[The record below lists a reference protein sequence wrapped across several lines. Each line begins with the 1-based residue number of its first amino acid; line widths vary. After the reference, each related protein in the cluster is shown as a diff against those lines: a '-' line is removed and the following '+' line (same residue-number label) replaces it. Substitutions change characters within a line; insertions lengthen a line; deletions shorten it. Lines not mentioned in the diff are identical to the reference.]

1 MTQEYNDNIV
11 ILRSVYSKV
20 GSNITI
26 NPCRDKKTGS
36 FPNCVRRV
44 DDRGNM
50 ILSESD
56 KEKLSAEQ
64 IYLVAENAKIKIHDG
79 IQFDLSN
86 MRDAALWECIKN
98 CSYIAPDRYAKD
110 VNGNYLIDG
119 TMGWKNPHPRYGL
132 AEYYVEHP
140 GLDSVRRVKRTE
152 TLSKALKYIIEDS
165 REGQITR
172 AKILGKKMDNVPS
185 ADITDF
191 LIQIA
196 MKNPAKINSLYEDS
210 LSKLRILLIDARE
223 KNVIFLKDNL
233 LCFNDNILGAT
244 DDSAI
249 NWLADPKNAKLKGL
263 IMRATYPQLYVEVDK
278 TINPPTP
285 KDTKD
290 TKKTKQ

>member
-26 NPCRDKKTGS
+26 NPCRDKETGS
-36 FPNCVRRV
+36 FPSCVRRV

-56 KEKLSAEQ
+56 KENLSAEKV
-64 IYLVAENAKIKIHDG
+64 YLVAENAKIKIYDG
-79 IQFDLSN
+79 IQFNLEN
-86 MRDAALWECIKN
+86 MKDAALWECIKN

-110 VNGNYLIDG
+110 ANGNYLIDG

-132 AEYYVEHP
+132 AEYYIEHP
-140 GLDSVRRVKRTE
+140 GLDSVRRVRRTE
-152 TLSKALKYIIEDS
+152 TLSKALKYIIDDS

-172 AKILGKKMDNVPS
+172 AKVLGKKMDNVPS

-196 MKNPAKINSLYEDS
+196 MKNPAKIIGLYEDAR
-210 LSKLRILLIDARE
+210 SKLRILLIDARE
-223 KNVIFLKDNL
+223 KNVIIVKDNL
-233 LCFNDNILGAT
+233 LCFNDNYLGAT
-244 DDSAI
+244 DDAAI
-249 NWLADPKNAKLKGL
+249 NWLSDPDNAKLKGL
-263 IMRATYPQLYVEVDK
+263 IMRATYPQLYVQADN
-278 TINPPTP
+278 TITP
-285 KDTKD
+285 KDTKDTKD
-290 TKKTKQ
+290 TKKTK

>member
-1 MTQEYNDNIV
+1 MTQEFNDNIV

-26 NPCRDKKTGS
+26 NPCRDKTTGA
-36 FPNCVRRV
+36 FPDCVRRV

-56 KEKLSAEQ
+56 KEKMSTGQ

-86 MRDAALWECIKN
+86 MREKALWECIKN

-110 VNGNYLIDG
+110 ANGNYLIDG

-132 AEYYVEHP
+132 AEYYIEHP

-152 TLSKALKYIIEDS
+152 LLSKALKYVIDDS
-165 REGQITR
+165 REGRITR
-172 AKILGKKMDNVPS
+172 AKVLGKKMDNVPD
-185 ADITDF
+185 ADVTDF

-196 MKNPAKINSLYEDS
+196 MKKPEKIITLYEDS
-210 LSKLRILLIDARE
+210 KSKMRILLIDARE
-223 KNVIFLKDNL
+223 KNVILLKDNL
-233 LCFNDNILGAT
+233 LWFNDNILGAT
-244 DDSAI
+244 DDSAV
-249 NWLADPKNAKLKGL
+249 NWLINPDNAKLVGL
-263 IMRATYPQLYVEVDK
+263 IMRATYPHLYVKADTTVNTENTTDK
-278 TINPPTP
+278 
-285 KDTKD
+285 
-290 TKKTKQ
+290 KKTK